1 MAQDSINE
9 DQPKLHIKEM
19 GTAQRIEYWEG
30 VKLYQVTFEDE
41 FLVLLESKVI
51 LILIQ
56 LLALI

>member
-30 VKLYQVTFEDE
+30 VKPYQVTSEDE
-41 FLVLLESKVI
+41 FLVL
-51 LILIQ
+51 
-56 LLALI
+56 